1 MAKGHRPTRAEL
13 ASTCED
19 LLRRM
24 DQIDNLMTAL
34 KGQAELA
41 TTACG
46 WRASKANW
54 TVLQGQVH
62 LMAETARQIAHL
74 TVAKSWLSPE
84 LPER

>member
-1 MAKGHRPTRAEL
+1 MSKGHRPTRAEL

-24 DQIDNLMTAL
+24 DQIDNLMSAL

-41 TTACG
+41 ALAAG

-62 LMAETARQIAHL
+62 IMAETARQISQL
-74 TVAKSWLSPE
+74 TVAKTWLSPE